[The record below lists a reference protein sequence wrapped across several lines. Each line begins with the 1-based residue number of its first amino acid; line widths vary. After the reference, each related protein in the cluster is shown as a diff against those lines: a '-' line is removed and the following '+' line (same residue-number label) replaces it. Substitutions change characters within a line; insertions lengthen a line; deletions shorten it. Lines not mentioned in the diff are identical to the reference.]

1 MMRASER
8 ERQAEAKRRAD
19 VEYEHA
25 QVQRRI
31 ATYHAEMEE
40 NARRLHELALE
51 RQERDRENNNFAWNK
66 KN

>member
-1 MMRASER
+1 MRASER

-19 VEYEHA
+19 CEYEHA

-31 ATYHAEMEE
+31 ATYQAEMEE
-40 NARRLHELALE
+40 NARRLSELALE

-66 KN
+66 KE